1 MTSAELK
8 YLIAISELYDGV
20 AGVSLTAAAEKMQV
34 TKASAHKSVMRL
46 EQCGYIRHNEKNKI
60 IVTESGY
67 ERLEKY
73 GMLIGWLTG
82 HLQKNCHVSADIAK
96 NDAIGAVCA
105 FSEES
110 IQGLTSF
117 IASTRFIGAKQ
128 SERNEK
134 NDR

>member
-34 TKASAHKSVMRL
+34 TKASAHKSVMHL

-82 HLQKNCHVSADIAK
+82 HLQKNCHVSAK